1 MVVVVVVVA
10 VCKLVDVVN
19 MFDDDVAVVILDA
32 NVVLVL
38 VVVNCLRQIE
48 CRAVLTHRQ
57 GRHLPRAPDF

>member
-32 NVVLVL
+32 NVVFVF
-38 VVVNCLRQIE
+38 VVVNI
-48 CRAVLTHRQ
+48 V
-57 GRHLPRAPDF
+57 